1 MGDEALKPDTT
12 ETTERDRD
20 QNIHDLATAVESIVA
35 AILIGDRD
43 AETARHLLQEAGA
56 LAAAIRGAGASA
68 TPAHH
73 HDA

>member
-1 MGDEALKPDTT
+1 MGDDEVTPDTT
-12 ETTERDRD
+12 EHDRD

-43 AETARHLLQEAGA
+43 AETARQLLKEAGA
-56 LAAAIRGAGASA
+56 LAAAIRSAGASA
-68 TPAHH
+68 TPANH

>member
-1 MGDEALKPDTT
+1 MGDEAVTPDAT
-12 ETTERDRD
+12 EHDRD

-43 AETARHLLQEAGA
+43 AETARHLLKEAGA

-68 TPAHH
+68 TPANHH
-73 HDA
+73 EA

>member
-1 MGDEALKPDTT
+1 MGHEEVKPDTT
-12 ETTERDRD
+12 EHDRD

-43 AETARHLLQEAGA
+43 AETARQLLKEAGA
-56 LAAAIRGAGASA
+56 LAAAIRGAGDSTA
-68 TPAHH
+68 PANH